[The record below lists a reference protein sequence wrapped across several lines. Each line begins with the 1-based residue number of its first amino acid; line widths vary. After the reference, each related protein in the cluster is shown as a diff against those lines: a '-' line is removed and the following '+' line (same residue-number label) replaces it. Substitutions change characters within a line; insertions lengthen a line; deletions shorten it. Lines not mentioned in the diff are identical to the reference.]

1 MIGIVEIKG
10 EGEERR
16 QQGEKGITDQKQKT
30 GSEQKDAET
39 LGMWVMDS
47 VRFRRQQEQGVKVC
61 QALSKQQGML
71 LSITVWIEYCKIQI
85 IS

>member
-1 MIGIVEIKG
+1 MIGIVKIEG

-16 QQGEKGITDQKQKT
+16 QQGEKGTTDQRQEI

-39 LGMWVMDS
+39 LGRWETGW

-61 QALSKQQGML
+61 QALAKQQEML
-71 LSITVWIEYCKIQI
+71 LSVTF
-85 IS
+85 